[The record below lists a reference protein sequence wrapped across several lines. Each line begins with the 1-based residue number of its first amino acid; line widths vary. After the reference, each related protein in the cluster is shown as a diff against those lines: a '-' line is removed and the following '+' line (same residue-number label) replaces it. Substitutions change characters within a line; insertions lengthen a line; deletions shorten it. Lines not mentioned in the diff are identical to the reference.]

1 MRNTVLISE
10 FLNTDQLEDI
20 ENNQVEELIIECLS
34 KIHVVYGFNDGWNN
48 PEEWVFDELN
58 KKEEELNGI
67 KSDEFITNINKSFFE
82 MSGSVMT
89 TMYQPKSLFQYK
101 KRPLF
106 KVNEHTV
113 THNNYRIIPLLLA
126 MKDLIRVYKEET
138 PDSEVMVRVTR
149 LIECYDKIYMM
160 VSLNC
165 LWICETTRNYD
176 PNQVDDKNVKHD
188 LKPMNKL
195 KKVIV
200 FGLVNDELN
209 KDKSKSITDL
219 VKLIKKPFENKIDTI
234 TLGNTIPESDL
245 VEFLYDVKPTTFK
258 RWVTEAKNNT

>member
-1 MRNTVLISE
+1 M
-10 FLNTDQLEDI
+10 
-20 ENNQVEELIIECLS
+20 
-34 KIHVVYGFNDGWNN
+34 
-48 PEEWVFDELN
+48 FDELN
-58 KKEEELNGI
+58 KKEEELNAV
-67 KSDEFITNINKSFFE
+67 KSDEFIININKSFFE

-89 TMYQPKSLFQYK
+89 TMYQPKTLFQYK

-126 MKDLIRVYKEET
+126 MKDLTRVYKEET
-138 PDSEVMVRVTR
+138 PDPEVMVRVTR

-165 LWICETTRNYD
+165 LWICETTRNFD
-176 PNQVDDKNVKHD
+176 QSKVDERDVKHD

-219 VKLIKKPFENKIDTI
+219 IKLIKKPFGNKIDDI
-234 TLGNTIPESDL
+234 NNSKEISLNDQD
-245 VEFLYDVKPTTFK
+245 EFLNDVKPITFK
-258 RWVTEAKNNT
+258 RWVAEAKNNH

>member
-1 MRNTVLISE
+1 LLISE
-10 FLNTDQLEDI
+10 FLNTDQLEEI
-20 ENNQVEELIIECLS
+20 ENEQVEYLIGECLS
-34 KIHVVYGFNDGWNN
+34 KIHTVFGFNDGWNS
-48 PEEWVFDELN
+48 PDEWVFDGLN
-58 KKEEELNGI
+58 EKEEELSGI
-67 KSDEFITNINKSFFE
+67 KPDEFITRINNSFFE
-82 MSGSVMT
+82 MSGSVMM
-89 TMYQPKSLFQYK
+89 TMYQPKTLFHYK

-113 THNNYRIIPLLLA
+113 IYNNYRVIPLLLA
-126 MKDLIRVYKEET
+126 MRDLTRVSKEET
-138 PDSEVMVRVTR
+138 PDPEVMVRVTR

-176 PNQVDDKNVKHD
+176 QNQVDDKNVKHD

-200 FGLVNDELN
+200 FGLVDDELD

-219 VKLIKKPFENKIDTI
+219 VKLIKKPFENKIDDI
-234 TLGNTIPESDL
+234 NNSKEVSLNDQD
-245 VEFLYDVKPTTFK
+245 EFLNDVKPITFK
-258 RWVTEAKNNT
+258 RWVTEAKNNH